1 MQGFPHHY
9 PVTATASQDSLV
21 RLDSPGV
28 PDLVSA
34 APAEFDGPGDQWSP
48 ESLLVAA
55 VADCF
60 ILTFRAIARASR
72 LDWNG
77 LECTTVGTLNRV
89 ERVTRFTHLDVT
101 ARLQVPEGVDMERA
115 KLLLEKAEQ
124 SCLVTNSMTADVS
137 LTTDIEIIGM
147 RESA

>member
-1 MQGFPHHY
+1 MHGFPHHY
-9 PVTATASQDSLV
+9 PVTATASHDSLV

-34 APAEFDGPGDQWSP
+34 APPEFDGPGDQWSP

-55 VADCF
+55 VADCL
-60 ILTFRAIARASR
+60 ILTFRAIARASK
-72 LDWNG
+72 LDWSG
-77 LECTTVGTLNRV
+77 LECTTVGTLDRV
-89 ERVTRFTHLDVT
+89 ERVTRFTHLDIT

-137 LTTDIEIIGM
+137 LITEVEFIGM

>member
-1 MQGFPHHY
+1 MHGFPHHY

-55 VADCF
+55 VADCL
-60 ILTFRAIARASR
+60 ILTFRAIARASK
-72 LDWNG
+72 LEWSG
-77 LECTTVGTLNRV
+77 LECTTVGTLDRV
-89 ERVTRFTHLDVT
+89 ERVTRFTHLDIT

-137 LTTDIEIIGM
+137 LTTEVEFIGM

>member
-124 SCLVTNSMTADVS
+124 GCLVTNSMTADVS
-137 LTTDIEIIGM
+137 LTTEVEIIGM
-147 RESA
+147 RETA